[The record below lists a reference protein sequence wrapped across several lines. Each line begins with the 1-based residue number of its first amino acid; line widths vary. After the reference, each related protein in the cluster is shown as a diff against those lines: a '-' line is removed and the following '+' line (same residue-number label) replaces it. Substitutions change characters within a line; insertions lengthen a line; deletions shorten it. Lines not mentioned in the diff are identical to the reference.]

1 MSNRINYRTAG
12 AETYQALLAVHHHL
26 GKVFTD
32 AKLRALVELRVSQI
46 NGCAFCLDMHANEA
60 RHLGES
66 QQRLDCVAAWREAP
80 FFSER
85 ERAAL
90 AWAESLTHVAET
102 RAPDEIYNEVKK
114 HFPDKELVDLTAVVG
129 MINLWN
135 RMSVAFRGEPKERK
149 QLNSTVAQGHLQG

>member
-1 MSNRINYRTAG
+1 M
-12 AETYQALLAVHHHL
+12 LAVHHHL
-26 GKVFTD
+26 AKVFTD

-46 NGCAFCLDMHANEA
+46 NGCAFCLDMHTTEA

-80 FFSER
+80 FFTER

-90 AWAESLTHVAET
+90 AWAEALTRVAET

-114 HFPDKELVDLTAVVG
+114 HFSERELVDLTAAIG

-135 RMSVAFRGEPKERK
+135 RMSVGFRSEPKERK
-149 QLNSTVAQGHLQG
+149 QSNPAAA

>member
-1 MSNRINYRTAG
+1 MTQRINYRTAS
-12 AETYQALLAVHHHL
+12 ADTYQVLLGVHQHNA
-26 GKVFTD
+26 KVFTD
-32 AKLRALVELRVSQI
+32 AKLRALVELRISQI
-46 NGCAFCLDMHANEA
+46 NGCAYCLDMHATEA

-90 AWAESLTHVAET
+90 AWAESLTHIAET
-102 RAPDEIYNEVKK
+102 HAPDEAYAEVKK
-114 HFPDKELVDLTAVVG
+114 HFPDKELVDLTAAIG

-135 RMSVAFRGEPKERK
+135 RMSIAFRGEPKERPR
-149 QLNSTVAQGHLQG
+149 S